1 MPGIILKSDTAEII
15 TVNWIGTGN
24 GGTGNQTLEP
34 LEPLEHLEPIGY
46 DPVSLSTERKY
57 RPVERYWPY
66 VEKPEEPTAEE
77 LAALDPDLHT
87 TLFGPRELP
96 FSITLV
102 FPRFDGENFDKAV
115 AKAKASQEFI
125 ETGAGADHRYRARF
139 FSSDALQL
147 RDLFEIV
154 GPVPGTEVLIDD
166 RPVPYSKE
174 LWLPLLWFHLL
185 G

>member
-1 MPGIILKSDTAEII
+1 MILKSGTCRNHNFEP
-15 TVNWIGTGN
+15 GTGN
-24 GGTGNQTLEP
+24 GEPGTKLWNVVELLEP
-34 LEPLEHLEPIGY
+34 VEPIGY
-46 DPVSLSTERKY
+46 DLLSLSTERKY

-96 FSITLV
+96 FSLTLV
-102 FPRFDGENFDKAV
+102 FPPFEGGNFDKAL

-125 ETGAGADHRYRARF
+125 ETGEGANRRYRARF

-147 RDLFEIV
+147 RDLFELV

>member
-1 MPGIILKSDTAEII
+1 M
-15 TVNWIGTGN
+15 
-24 GGTGNQTLEP
+24 EP
-34 LEPLEHLEPIGY
+34 LEPVQPIGY
-46 DPVSLSTERKY
+46 DPGSVSTERKY

-102 FPRFDGENFDKAV
+102 FPPFEGENFDRAI
-115 AKAKASQEFI
+115 AQAKASQEFI
-125 ETGAGADHRYRARF
+125 QTGEGANRRYRARF
-139 FSSDALQL
+139 FSSDAFKL

-154 GPVPGTEVLIDD
+154 GRFDATAVLVDD
-166 RPVPYSKE
+166 RPVPYARE
-174 LWLPLLWFHLL
+174 LWLPLLWFLIK
-185 G
+185 